1 MKHPVK
7 KSNQLSSLR
16 GVIPLPVSLIMLILL
31 ISCSDNGTPL
41 DPAGPDENLTFEE
54 ILARGGNFDEIPQ
67 SRSTDTLAVTEPYN
81 ENYNTQ
87 DGGKDIIERFVCT
100 TKTLSVLDGN
110 GKFPLFNTNADVIY
124 PANLLQGKTLS
135 NATPSPIPVQ
145 RAGGTISYNLNNGN
159 LVSTFTVEEVRKSTI
174 QDAMNNIIANAGDV
188 VPANFQLDIE
198 EVHSESQLALEM
210 GIDVET
216 FSSKVSGDMS
226 FSSENE
232 YNRFLV
238 KLNQSYYTMS
248 FDLPSGPEDLFGESV
263 TPEDLDPYVQD
274 DNPATF
280 ISSVT
285 YGRIFYMLIESTS
298 SSREMRS
305 KLSASYGAFN
315 NSVEGEVE
323 VDAFNSLE
331 NVKIKVIAYG
341 GDAKGTFQL
350 TGETSI
356 NAIANQ
362 LAESTDIRSGL
373 PLSYVVRSV
382 ERPDIV
388 VGTKLATEYDV
399 VECDLKGVL
408 PPAGFMP
415 LVDLFEG
422 GIGAATQIS
431 GSVVALF
438 SQAGT
443 EYVLFD
449 GITSEISEKYSI
461 DDAGAPLGASSFTAI
476 TAAVRAFNQQIYLFN
491 ENGTRFETIDYT
503 SVPAGLPVSP
513 FGSFRQAQDGSN
525 LVRFVNDYY
534 TRDLYGDSEDFPF
547 AGDGF
552 IAALRRSGEDITY
565 SLTPLLNVYQTTNYY
580 YSAQSNGAVYSR
592 FEFDNFYNQD
602 VSYKRWYPAR
612 NLSDV
617 NGFPF
622 SRIEAASKLDL
633 NNDEKFLY
641 FSQDGRM
648 VLYTLSNGTY
658 ETPWVID

>member
-1 MKHPVK
+1 
-7 KSNQLSSLR
+7 
-16 GVIPLPVSLIMLILL
+16 
-31 ISCSDNGTPL
+31 
-41 DPAGPDENLTFEE
+41 
-54 ILARGGNFDEIPQ
+54 
-67 SRSTDTLAVTEPYN
+67 
-81 ENYNTQ
+81 
-87 DGGKDIIERFVCT
+87 
-100 TKTLSVLDGN
+100 
-110 GKFPLFNTNADVIY
+110 
-124 PANLLQGKTLS
+124 
-135 NATPSPIPVQ
+135 
-145 RAGGTISYNLNNGN
+145 
-159 LVSTFTVEEVRKSTI
+159 
-174 QDAMNNIIANAGDV
+174 
-188 VPANFQLDIE
+188 
-198 EVHSESQLALEM
+198 
-210 GIDVET
+210 
-216 FSSKVSGDMS
+216 MS
-226 FSSENE
+226 FSTENE

-238 KLNQSYYTMS
+238 KLNQSYYTMY

-263 TPEDLDPYVQD
+263 TPEDLHPYVQD

-362 LAESTDIRSGL
+362 LAESTDIRAGL

-382 ERPDIV
+382 ERPDII

-408 PPAGFMP
+408 RPAGFMP

-491 ENGTRFETIDYT
+491 ENGTVSKRSTTHPFLPDCLFHRLEVFGRPRMDQTW
-503 SVPAGLPVSP
+503 SVL
-513 FGSFRQAQDGSN
+513 
-525 LVRFVNDYY
+525 
-534 TRDLYGDSEDFPF
+534 
-547 AGDGF
+547 
-552 IAALRRSGEDITY
+552 
-565 SLTPLLNVYQTTNYY
+565 
-580 YSAQSNGAVYSR
+580 
-592 FEFDNFYNQD
+592 
-602 VSYKRWYPAR
+602 
-612 NLSDV
+612 
-617 NGFPF
+617 
-622 SRIEAASKLDL
+622 
-633 NNDEKFLY
+633 
-641 FSQDGRM
+641 
-648 VLYTLSNGTY
+648 
-658 ETPWVID
+658 